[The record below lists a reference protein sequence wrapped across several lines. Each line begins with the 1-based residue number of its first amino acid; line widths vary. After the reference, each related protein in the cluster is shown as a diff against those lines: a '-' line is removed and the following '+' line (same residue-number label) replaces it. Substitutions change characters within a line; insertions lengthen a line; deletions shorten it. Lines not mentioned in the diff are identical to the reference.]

1 MANIIIT
8 SYCNLHCPYCFANT
22 MINTESVKNISI
34 PQFKKILN
42 WIGEYNEKIGLIGG
56 EPTLH
61 PQFKEILEVIRDYS
75 ERCNHKPHFVL
86 FTNGIYLDK
95 YLQLLP
101 NNMEILINVN
111 QPQAMTTQ
119 QFSKMLENISTMSKL
134 GWIDKQ
140 VTFGCNICPQID
152 NYDFI
157 WNICKRFKIKKLRMS
172 VTAPTAA
179 EQLKDKDKYYLSM
192 KEKFLNFIDNA
203 MKYRVL
209 LTPDCNQIP
218 PCYFTKEEVNK
229 IGSVY
234 VEEEGMTY
242 PLCDPVIDITP
253 EFKASSC
260 FGAYQLIDCDQ
271 FDNILQLQ
279 RYMMY
284 KVMYP
289 KILNNCNG
297 KCANCKKHDL
307 MQCQGGCLAFGLK

>member
-111 QPQAMTTQ
+111 QPQATTTQ
-119 QFSKMLENISTMSKL
+119 PLSTMLQNINTTSKL

-157 WNICKRFKIKKLRMS
+157 WNICKR
-172 VTAPTAA
+172 
-179 EQLKDKDKYYLSM
+179 
-192 KEKFLNFIDNA
+192 
-203 MKYRVL
+203 
-209 LTPDCNQIP
+209 
-218 PCYFTKEEVNK
+218 
-229 IGSVY
+229 G
-234 VEEEGMTY
+234 
-242 PLCDPVIDITP
+242 VIW
-253 EFKASSC
+253 
-260 FGAYQLIDCDQ
+260 
-271 FDNILQLQ
+271 
-279 RYMMY
+279 
-284 KVMYP
+284 
-289 KILNNCNG
+289 
-297 KCANCKKHDL
+297 
-307 MQCQGGCLAFGLK
+307 